1 MTTAI
6 PKTSDKVVIL
16 EKEVVD
22 NLVKNVTCSQCKK
35 VPRKATISWCTAHHL
50 MCQSCY
56 DSLASTTEQH
66 VQCGPDCQIGVKP
79 ALSPLVANVLEEL
92 PTKCRF
98 THNGCQFIIIFKYL
112 IFHEFDCVYR
122 NIRCPFHNCNFYD
135 MNVSFIGL
143 GEHLEANHKDLRM
156 IGQAKSKD
164 IIPLSV
170 PEPDKWIPQELTFH
184 NRSFFTEVFEWK
196 SNDDANKHLQGRLRK
211 AFCIFFYGTRVE
223 LLLITPINSRSLEE
237 MATSSLTRAKL
248 FPWKS
253 QSSISTNS

>member
-1 MTTAI
+1 VGKFERGGAV
-6 PKTSDKVVIL
+6 TSNDL
-16 EKEVVD
+16 
-22 NLVKNVTCSQCKK
+22 
-35 VPRKATISWCTAHHL
+35 
-50 MCQSCY
+50 
-56 DSLASTTEQH
+56 
-66 VQCGPDCQIGVKP
+66 
-79 ALSPLVANVLEEL
+79 
-92 PTKCRF
+92 
-98 THNGCQFIIIFKYL
+98 FIIIFKYL